1 MKDVVL
7 AISTWLKAN
16 TAIATV
22 VGAKVYR
29 KGSIPSNPVAPYIIV
44 SKVDDNRPSTTHN
57 RTRTGRTRIQCSA
70 FASTDL
76 VADNLSS
83 LIADSLN
90 MVTDTYMAPGVFA
103 ISIFD
108 QGAVPD
114 ENAEIPLYMYHRDFM
129 ITHNV

>member
-1 MKDVVL
+1 MKDVTMAV
-7 AISTWLKAN
+7 ITRLKAD
-16 TAIATV
+16 TAIAAV

-29 KGSIPSNPVAPYIIV
+29 KGSVPTNPVAPYIIV
-44 SKVDDNRPSTTHN
+44 SKVDDNRPNLTHN
-57 RTRTGRTRIQCSA
+57 RTRTGKTRIQCSC
-70 FASTDL
+70 FATTDP
-76 VADNLSS
+76 VSDNISE

-90 MVTDTYMAPGVFA
+90 MVTDTYLAPGVFV

-114 ENAEIPLYMYHRDFM
+114 ENTAIPLYMYHRDFM